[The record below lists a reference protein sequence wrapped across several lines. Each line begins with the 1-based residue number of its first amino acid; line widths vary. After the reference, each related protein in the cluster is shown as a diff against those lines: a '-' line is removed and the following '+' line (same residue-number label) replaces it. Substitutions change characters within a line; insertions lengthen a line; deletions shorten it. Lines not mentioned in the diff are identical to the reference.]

1 MMVLHGLRRLHKLLR
16 EANRTVTIFPY
27 NVRQVKFTVLFSAL
41 ALPYELSLTA
51 RGDNFFLLYHI
62 NEQYEVDPTIKD
74 IETYK
79 ALANLLKLNGSSDH
93 ILKPFQFLLDLD
105 KYMKQI
111 ESVTREPSPAE
122 ILQAR
127 PDLPERDRPYFWRWH
142 PNERQG
148 KVSKDNLAKT
158 RLILGENAA
167 QHSLRA
173 NVSSQWTDDY
183 KKARKW
189 DIS

>member
-1 MMVLHGLRRLHKLLR
+1 MMVLHGLRHLHKLLR

-27 NVRQVKFTVLFSAL
+27 NVRQVKFTVLFSAV

-51 RGDNFFLLYHI
+51 RGDNFFLLYHVS
-62 NEQYEVDPTIKD
+62 ERYEVEPDIKD
-74 IETYK
+74 RATYK
-79 ALANLLKLNGSSDH
+79 ALASLLKLNGSSDH
-93 ILKPFQFLLDLD
+93 ILKPFQFLLELD
-105 KYMKQI
+105 KHMKQLT
-111 ESVTREPSPAE
+111 SVTREPSPAE

-142 PNERQG
+142 PSG
-148 KVSKDNLAKT
+148 KVSTENVAKT
-158 RLILGENAA
+158 RLMLGETAA
-167 QHSLRA
+167 QHSLRIH
-173 NVSSQWTDDY
+173 VSSQWTDDY